1 MERSTPELSFRESMS
16 GHFAL
21 GTTDPD
27 QGSEAGKAAGNRLTL
42 NAEITIR
49 DMDRFI
55 ADPDHVGE
63 MEARIDLDAL
73 GGSFPAKRATFDLF
87 SPSDRPELKLMVYEL
102 AITAQGMDYYF
113 AGRKEIRDDPGL
125 DLWADTT
132 TLRVRLH
139 EGSSTAGPVVGAGV
153 LTISVPELLRLTA
166 SMRVRNARSP
176 AEAAAVVGAFGRF
189 FMGALWD
196 TYSPAWTR
204 RPPLWRRLWDRLLGL
219 RGPAGGS

>member
-1 MERSTPELSFRESMS
+1 MERTTPELSFRESMS

-21 GTTDPD
+21 GTADPE
-27 QGSEAGKAAGNRLTL
+27 QGSETGKAADSRMTL
-42 NAEITIR
+42 SATITIR

-55 ADPDHVGE
+55 ADPDHVGD
-63 MEARIDLDAL
+63 MDARLDLDAL
-73 GGSFPAKRATFDLF
+73 GGSIPAKRATFNLF

-102 AITAQGMDYYF
+102 ALTAQGKDYYL
-113 AGRKEIRDDPGL
+113 AGRKEIRDDPGI

-166 SMRVRNARSP
+166 SMRVRKARSP
-176 AEAAAVVGAFGRF
+176 AEAAAVVGAFGRSF
-189 FMGALWD
+189 LGALWD
-196 TYSPAWTR
+196 TYSPAWRT
-204 RPPLWRRLWDRLLGL
+204 RPPLWRRIWDAL
-219 RGPAGGS
+219 RRA

>member
-1 MERSTPELSFRESMS
+1 MERPTPELSFRESMS

-21 GTTDPD
+21 GTADPE
-27 QGSEAGKAAGNRLTL
+27 QGSEAGKAADSRMTL
-42 NAEITIR
+42 SATITIR

-55 ADPDHVGE
+55 ADPDHIGE
-63 MEARIDLDAL
+63 MDARLDLDAL
-73 GGSFPAKRATFDLF
+73 GGSIPAKRATFNLF

-102 AITAQGMDYYF
+102 AITAQGKDYYL
-113 AGRKEIRDDPGL
+113 AGRKEIRDDPGI

-153 LTISVPELLRLTA
+153 LTISVPALVRLTA
-166 SMRVRNARSP
+166 SMRVRNAGSP

-196 TYSPAWTR
+196 TYSPAWTV
-204 RPPLWRRLWDRLLGL
+204 RPPLWRRIWGAL
-219 RGPAGGS
+219 RRA